1 MTDVEVQ
8 ARGEEYKQCAQEALE
23 LAAHSSSDV
32 DRTAW
37 LLMAKGW
44 LGLLP
49 LIDSPPSTTDL
60 PR

>member
-1 MTDVEVQ
+1 MIVAKRPQRV
-8 ARGEEYKQCAQEALE
+8 ALRE
-23 LAAHSSSDV
+23 LLAAHPLPV
-32 DRTAW
+32 
-37 LLMAKGW
+37 MAQGW

>member
-8 ARGEEYKQCAQEALE
+8 ARGEQYKQYAEEALE
-23 LAAHSSSDV
+23 LAAHASGDV
-32 DRTAW
+32 DKAAW
-37 LLMAKGW
+37 LLMAQGW

-49 LIDSPPSTTDL
+49 LIASPPSTTDL

>member
-1 MTDVEVQ
+1 MIDVEVQ
-8 ARGEEYKQCAQEALE
+8 ARGEEYKQYAEKALE
-23 LAAHSSSDV
+23 QAAYASSDV
-32 DRTAW
+32 DKTAW
-37 LLMAKGW
+37 LLMAQGW

>member
-8 ARGEEYKQCAQEALE
+8 AREEEYKQNAEQALE
-23 LAAHSSSDV
+23 QASHASSDI
-32 DRTAW
+32 DKTAW
-37 LLMAKGW
+37 LLMAQGW

-49 LIDSPPSTTDL
+49 LIDSPASTTDL